1 LKFFSKFENLV
12 GNFEI
17 FNSSVN
23 RDLVVVIACFV
34 LHNCCEMWK
43 IMKLCHVT
51 NATRRNNLTRFKG
64 DRLAKLSTLKD
75 GKKRNKKKIDLENI
89 I

>member
-1 LKFFSKFENLV
+1 
-12 GNFEI
+12 
-17 FNSSVN
+17 
-23 RDLVVVIACFV
+23 
-34 LHNCCEMWK
+34 
-43 IMKLCHVT
+43 
-51 NATRRNNLTRFKG
+51 LTRFKG

>member
-1 LKFFSKFENLV
+1 MV
-12 GNFEI
+12 GNFEN

-23 RDLVVVIACFV
+23 RAPVVVIVCFV
-34 LHNCCEMWK
+34 LHNYCEMWK
-43 IMKLCHVT
+43 IIKLCHVT